1 MITFKNIKYKNF
13 LSTGNTPI
21 EVKLNKANTT
31 LIVGANGSG
40 KSTLLDALCFVLF
53 NKPFRIIKKEQMI
66 NTVNNGDC
74 LIELEF
80 EVGTNSY
87 LVRRGIKPNIF
98 EIYQND
104 KLLNQDA
111 SSLDYQKYLE
121 NNIMRLNYRSFLQ
134 VVLLGS
140 SSYEPFMKMKPRY
153 RREVVEEILDI
164 RVFGLMDLILRPQQS
179 ELTRNVTD
187 LSHKCDLIES
197 KYETEL
203 KHYNAISDLNM
214 NDLDGKKRLL
224 EKNGQANYDYNRKI
238 DKLNDELERHR
249 DSIKDQSKEQ
259 AKMTK
264 LSKLE
269 AKIEQN
275 LETHK
280 KNLDFF
286 EQNDNCPT
294 CTQSIELDFKGEKIK
309 LEESKLSTLN
319 EGMTQI
325 MSEISKQEEHL
336 NAMDKI
342 SKKVY
347 EMNVEV
353 SKLQTSVEEL
363 DKYSNNIH
371 EEIKSLQN
379 KQTDGRDIEKQLE
392 QLKIDLEESK
402 VERDKILDQQ
412 KYVNVLRTILNDKG
426 AKSQIIKKY
435 VPIMNNL
442 INQYLQ
448 SMEFF
453 ISFHL
458 DEEFNE
464 TVKSRFR
471 DTFNY
476 NNFSEGEKMRID
488 LALLFTWRHI
498 AKMKNSVNTNLLIL
512 DEIFD
517 SSLDGQGTD
526 DFFKI
531 IKTMTKEN
539 IFIISH
545 KGDILFDRFTEVV
558 RFEKFKNFT
567 RLSQT

>member
-21 EVKLNKANTT
+21 EVKLNKSNTT

-111 SSLDYQKYLE
+111 SSLDYQRYLE

-309 LEESKLSTLN
+309 LEEGKLSTLN

>member
-21 EVKLNKANTT
+21 EIKLNTSNTT
-31 LIVGANGSG
+31 LIVGTNGSG

-53 NKPFRIIKKEQMI
+53 NRPFRIIKKEQMV

-80 EVGTNSY
+80 DVGTKKY
-87 LVRRGIKPNIF
+87 LIKRGIKPNIF
-98 EIYQND
+98 EIYQD
-104 KLLNQDA
+104 GVLVNQDA
-111 SSLDYQKYLE
+111 SNIDYQKYLE

-179 ELTRNVTD
+179 ELTKNVTE
-187 LSHKCDLIES
+187 LNHKCDLIES

-238 DKLNDELERHR
+238 DKINDELERHR
-249 DSIKDQSKEQ
+249 DSVKDQTKEQ
-259 AKMTK
+259 AKLTK

-275 LETHK
+275 ISTHK
-280 KNLDFF
+280 KNLEFF
-286 EQNDNCPT
+286 SENDNCPT
-294 CTQSIELDFKGEKIK
+294 CTQPLELDFKGEKIK
-309 LEESKLSTLN
+309 HEEDKLGTLN
-319 EGMTQI
+319 DGMKKLVE
-325 MSEISKQEEHL
+325 EITKQEEYL
-336 NAMDKI
+336 TSMEKI
-342 SKKVY
+342 SKKIY

-371 EEIKSLQN
+371 EEIQSLQN
-379 KQTDGRDIEKQLE
+379 KQSDGKDIEKQLE
-392 QLKIDLEESK
+392 QLKSDLEENK
-402 VERDKILDQQ
+402 TERDKIIDQQ
-412 KYVNVLRTILNDKG
+412 KYVDVLRTILNDKG

-435 VPIMNNL
+435 VPIMNTL

-448 SMEFF
+448 SMDFF

-488 LALLFTWRHI
+488 LALLFTWRQI
-498 AKMKNSVNTNLLIL
+498 AKMKNSVNTNLLVL

-545 KGDILFDRFTEVV
+545 KGDILFDKFTEIVK
-558 RFEKFKNFT
+558 FEKYKNFT
-567 RLSQT
+567 RLNQA